1 MKEHDLKERN
11 LNESIS
17 VGNKMR
23 EEGKGEISD
32 GDR

>member
-11 LNESIS
+11 LNESIN